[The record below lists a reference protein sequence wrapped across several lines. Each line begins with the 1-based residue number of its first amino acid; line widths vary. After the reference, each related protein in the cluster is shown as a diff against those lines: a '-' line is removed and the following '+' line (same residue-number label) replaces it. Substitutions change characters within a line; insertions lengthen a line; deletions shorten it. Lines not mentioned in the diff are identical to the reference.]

1 MDIDTLKD
9 LIKQAHR
16 PEKNVPVCLRGDLRA
31 SWEDLEQQLA
41 GLHKRPRTSLADPG
55 SDGEAAAIV
64 EQMKAI
70 EDEMREATVSVR
82 LRALERDGY
91 RALLKEHPP
100 REDEPADGAMGV
112 NSDTFYQPLILKC
125 WIEPAEL
132 DEAGRKELLQLL
144 TQAQYDSLATAAVQV
159 NRGTVDVPFS
169 RAASRMTPNSDG
181 TSKRPPD

>member
-1 MDIDTLKD
+1 MDITTLKD

-31 SWEDLEQQLA
+31 SWEELEQQLA
-41 GLHKRPRTSLADPG
+41 GMHKQPRRHFDDGGHAD
-55 SDGEAAAIV
+55 AAGII

-70 EDEMREATVSVR
+70 EDEMRDATVSVR

-91 RALLKEHPP
+91 RALVKEHPP
-100 REDEPADGAMGV
+100 REDEPADGTMGV

-125 WIEPAEL
+125 WVEPAEL

-169 RAASRMTPNSDG
+169 RAASRMTQNSDA
-181 TSKRPPD
+181 T